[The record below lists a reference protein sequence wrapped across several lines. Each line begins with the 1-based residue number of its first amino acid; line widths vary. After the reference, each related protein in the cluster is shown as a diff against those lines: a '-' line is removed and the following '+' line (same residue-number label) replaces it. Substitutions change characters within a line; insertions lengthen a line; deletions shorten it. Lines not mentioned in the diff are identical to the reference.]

1 MRKADHDKEKHLKES
16 KKYLHN
22 LIECIDDILNGMPE
36 STACKKRNI
45 RVSAFRRLIFNEKLG
60 YKGDTVHPEDI
71 SYYVCSSEELIY
83 AKLTGDKTVTK
94 YPDDLDKTIPFVIE
108 HYLTEKQRNI
118 IKYRYYDKMTLQ
130 EISDIF
136 HVSRAYIGEIEQK
149 ALSKLKEP
157 TPMGII
163 KCGLQYYDNIK
174 ALQRLHTTEFRNKY
188 ITDFKIKY
196 QIEKDSVEM
205 GILKDIADDML
216 KYNDPQNIDVRAQS
230 IDSLDIS
237 NRAKNCLHRNG
248 ITTVGELLQKSYY
261 DLTQIKSLGNKT
273 INEIMQ
279 EIQRL
284 KRQMNEK

>member
-1 MRKADHDKEKHLKES
+1 MRKADPDKEKCLKES

-22 LIECIDDILNGMPE
+22 LIGCIDDILNGIPE
-36 STACKKRNI
+36 STACKTRNI
-45 RVSAFRRLIFNEKLG
+45 RVATFRRLIFNKKLG
-60 YKGDTVHPEDI
+60 YKGDTVNPKDI
-71 SYYVCSSEELIY
+71 SYYVCSPEETIY

-118 IKYRYYDKMTLQ
+118 IKYRYYDKKTLQ
-130 EISDIF
+130 DLSDKF
-136 HVSRAYIGEIEQK
+136 HVSRAYIGEIEQT

-174 ALQRLHTTEFRNKY
+174 ALQHLHTKEFRNKY
-188 ITDFKIKY
+188 ITDFKTKY
-196 QIEKDSVEM
+196 QIERDSAEM

-230 IDSLDIS
+230 IDSLELS
-237 NRAKNCLHRNG
+237 NRAKNCLHRND

-261 DLTQIKSLGNKT
+261 DLIQIKSLGNKT
-273 INEIMQ
+273 ISEIMR

-284 KRQMNEK
+284 KDQMNEN